1 MPLKRY
7 YPIVKN
13 LTLAY
18 YCNSIKSVNL
28 FNDFYEIMNN
38 VKKLFSIRD
47 MENLSGIKA
56 HTIRIWEKRYNLFS
70 PERTSTN
77 IRTYSL
83 QSLQKLLNIT
93 LLYHNGYK
101 ISKIAKLPESEIPV
115 IVRGIVAKNSE
126 KSHAINAFK
135 LSMINFD
142 QTLFFNTYNSLL
154 AERSFKDIFND
165 VFIPLLNE
173 LGLLWQTDTIS
184 PSHEHFITNL
194 IKQKIYINT
203 EKLQIIEPTRKDKV
217 FVLFLPE
224 NEIHELGLLYLNYEI
239 ILKGYKSI
247 YLGQTMPI
255 ESLVDLL
262 KYYNN
267 IHFVSYF
274 TVSPNKDEIAKYIKS
289 FTENL
294 NEAGNSHLWLLG
306 HQTQHIDKETLPNSI
321 KTFGSI
327 EKLTNII
334 A

>member
-1 MPLKRY
+1 
-7 YPIVKN
+7 
-13 LTLAY
+13 
-18 YCNSIKSVNL
+18 
-28 FNDFYEIMNN
+28 MNN
-38 VKKLFSIRD
+38 VKKSFSIRD

-70 PERTSTN
+70 PERTATN

-83 QSLQKLLNIT
+83 RSLQKLLNIV

-101 ISKIAKLPESEIPV
+101 ISKIAKIPENEIPV
-115 IVRGIVAKNSE
+115 LVRGIVAKNSE

-142 QTLFFNTYNSLL
+142 QALFFNTYNSLL
-154 AERSFKDIFND
+154 AERSFREIFIE

-224 NEIHELGLLYLNYEI
+224 NEIHELGLLFLNYEI
-239 ILKGYKSI
+239 NLKGYKSI

-255 ESLVDLL
+255 ENLVDII
-262 KYYNN
+262 KYYSNV
-267 IHFVSYF
+267 HFVSYF
-274 TVSPNKDEIAKYIKS
+274 TVSPTKDEIQKYIAS
-289 FTENL
+289 FEKEVNSI
-294 NEAGNSHLWLLG
+294 GNSKLWILG
-306 HQTQHIDKETLPNSI
+306 HQVQHMGSEELPDSI
-321 KTFGSI
+321 KTFNSI
-327 EKLTNII
+327 ERLVGQL
-334 A
+334 